1 MPTKLSNTMAGIINT
16 ANNAKEVNFSN
27 EKQGQENFYLVYIPL
42 VDPTLTKD
50 QILNDY
56 TDGVV
61 NGNI

>member
-1 MPTKLSNTMAGIINT
+1 MAGIINT